1 MNKYSITMIIW
12 KIKYRINDIIWRFEC
27 AIGKYLPI
35 DFNGMFLNCD
45 DCKYHKSI
53 INHKITIC
61 KYKKHRNKLLG
72 GRMILLGEYI
82 GFCDINKKEH

>member
-53 INHKITIC
+53 INHKITDSC
-61 KYKKHRNKLLG
+61 RKAPCFSYG
-72 GRMILLGEYI
+72 
-82 GFCDINKKEH
+82 DIRQ